1 MPNLDQQRVEH
12 WVRIVSIFNSSEL
25 SLAEF
30 CRRQKLSVH
39 QFQYWRRRLAETV
52 STTANSP
59 ASNKTNPQPP
69 QSMQDSGCDLV
80 TNTPVVQIRLVGQAT
95 VLVPA
100 HMLETIR
107 AVLEMVTALD
117 RSSQQQSP
125 NVFRA
130 IVARS

>member
-1 MPNLDQQRVEH
+1 MPNVDQQRVER
-12 WVRIVSIFNSSEL
+12 WIRTISVFDSSGL

-39 QFQYWRRRLAETV
+39 QFQYWRRRLERAAGT
-52 STTANSP
+52 
-59 ASNKTNPQPP
+59 ASNSAASNTIHSQST
-69 QSMQDSGCDLV
+69 QSMQDSCGDLV
-80 TNTPVVQIRLVGQAT
+80 TNTPVVQIRMNGQAT

-107 AVLEMVTALD
+107 AVLEMVSALD

-130 IVARS
+130 IVARP

>member
-1 MPNLDQQRVEH
+1 MPNVDQQRVER
-12 WVRIVSIFNSSEL
+12 WVRTIAVFDSSGL

-39 QFQYWRRRLAETV
+39 QFQYWRRRLERAAG
-52 STTANSP
+52 TTANPSTT
-59 ASNKTNPQPP
+59 NKVHS
-69 QSMQDSGCDLV
+69 QSTQSTHDAGGDLAV
-80 TNTPVVQIRLVGQAT
+80 NTPVVQIRLDGQAT

-107 AVLEMVTALD
+107 AVLEMVSALD

-130 IVARS
+130 IVARP

>member
-1 MPNLDQQRVEH
+1 MPKVDQQRVEH
-12 WVRIVSIFNSSEL
+12 WVRNVSIFNSSGL

-39 QFQYWRRRLAETV
+39 QLQYWRRRLTETV

-59 ASNKTNPQPP
+59 ASNKTHRQSP
-69 QSMQDSGCDLV
+69 QSMQDSGRDLV
-80 TNTPVVQIRLVGQAT
+80 TNTPLVQIRLDGQAT

-107 AVLEMVTALD
+107 AVLEMVSALD
-117 RSSQQQSP
+117 RSSQQQPP

-130 IVARS
+130 IVARP

>member
-1 MPNLDQQRVEH
+1 MPNVDQQRVER
-12 WVRIVSIFNSSEL
+12 WIRTISIFNSSGL

-52 STTANSP
+52 CTTANSP
-59 ASNKTNPQPP
+59 ASNKTNPQ
-69 QSMQDSGCDLV
+69 SIQDSSRDLE
-80 TNTPVVQIRLVGQAT
+80 TSTPVVQIRLDGQAT
-95 VLVPA
+95 VLVAA

-117 RSSQQQSP
+117 RSSQQQSS

-130 IVARS
+130 IVTRP

>member
-1 MPNLDQQRVEH
+1 MRNVDQQRVER
-12 WVRIVSIFNSSEL
+12 WVRTVSVFDSSGL

-39 QFQYWRRRLAETV
+39 QFQYWRRRLERATCTASN
-52 STTANSP
+52 ST
-59 ASNKTNPQPP
+59 ASNKIHSPSPK
-69 QSMQDSGCDLV
+69 SMQDSCGDLF
-80 TNTPVVQIRLVGQAT
+80 TNTPVVQIRLDGQAT

>member
-1 MPNLDQQRVEH
+1 MPNVDQQRVDR
-12 WVRIVSIFNSSEL
+12 WVRTVAVFDSSGL

-39 QFQYWRRRLAETV
+39 QFQYWRRRLER
-52 STTANSP
+52 TADTASNSP
-59 ASNKTNPQPP
+59 VPIKIHP
-69 QSMQDSGCDLV
+69 QSPQSKQDSCGDLAA
-80 TNTPVVQIRLVGQAT
+80 NTPVVQIRLDGQAT

-117 RSSQQQSP
+117 RSSQQQPP

-130 IVARS
+130 IVARP

>member
-1 MPNLDQQRVEH
+1 MPNVDQQRVEH

-52 STTANSP
+52 TTTANSP
-59 ASNKTNPQPP
+59 AANKTHPRSP
-69 QSMQDSGCDLV
+69 QSMQDSGRDLV
-80 TNTPVVQIRLVGQAT
+80 TDTPVVQIRLVGQAT

-107 AVLEMVTALD
+107 AVLEMVNALD
-117 RSSQQQSP
+117 RSSQQQSS
-125 NVFRA
+125 NVFHA
-130 IVARS
+130 IVARP